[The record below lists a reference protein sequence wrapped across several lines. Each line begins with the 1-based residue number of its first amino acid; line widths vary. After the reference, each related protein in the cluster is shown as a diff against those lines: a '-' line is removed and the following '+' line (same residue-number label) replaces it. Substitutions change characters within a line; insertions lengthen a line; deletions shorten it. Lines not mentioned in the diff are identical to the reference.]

1 MRFFSL
7 ALLFF
12 SFQLHAAT
20 PEVDGRDAYREV
32 VLPAFVSDNQISKN
46 MADKKQRLMLKPEP
60 IKFDGVLKSKPRPGE
75 FSLAYDALQLWQGAG
90 ELPNIDHSA
99 FVGTEGGPVLG
110 VYVTHEAASMLKG
123 VQLDSPVTFYAMHIY
138 NYAKGPRLV
147 IVAASSIANH

>member
-12 SFQLHAAT
+12 SFQLHAVT

-123 VQLDSPVTFYAMHIY
+123 VQLDSPVTIY